1 VKKDER
7 IAPAVVIALMLV
19 VTALVEHF
27 EGRLWKCACSDLV
40 WTSDAWGSH
49 TSQLFLDPYSFTHIL
64 HGVMFAGV
72 LALLIRRLAASWRF
86 VTAIAMECA
95 WEMIENSNAVIQHY
109 RQATAALG
117 YDGDT
122 VLNSLGDIFCC
133 GIGFLIAVKLGW
145 RWSIALFV
153 AVELLLTLWIRDS
166 LLLEILMLIH
176 PIDAIKHWQLAH

>member
-1 VKKDER
+1 M
-7 IAPAVVIALMLV
+7 VIALMLV
-19 VTALVEHF
+19 LTAFVEHF
-27 EGRLWKCACSDLV
+27 EGRLWKCACSGLL
-40 WTSDAWGSH
+40 WTSDAWGSK

-64 HGVMFAGV
+64 HGLMFAG
-72 LALLIRRLAASWRF
+72 LLTLLIRRLSTNWRL

-95 WEMIENSNAVIQHY
+95 WEMIENSSAVIQHY

-153 AVELLLTLWIRDS
+153 AVEVVLTLWIRDS
-166 LLLEILMLIH
+166 LLLEILMLVH
-176 PIDAIKHWQLAH
+176 PVDAVKNWQMAH